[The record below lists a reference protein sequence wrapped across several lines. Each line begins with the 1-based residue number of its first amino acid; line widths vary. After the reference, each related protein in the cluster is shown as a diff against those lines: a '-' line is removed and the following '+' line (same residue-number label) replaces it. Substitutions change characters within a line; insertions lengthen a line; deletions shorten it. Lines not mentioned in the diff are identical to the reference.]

1 MSDLFAL
8 SASDDRIV
16 ENADWVELATLL
28 AADGN
33 TSQDDFAR
41 AHHRARGRVR
51 QDRSREHAHD
61 VFHELA
67 DRLSSCG
74 DQAETGYPF
83 TMSDDDMLLS
93 RVSDHAHSRY
103 RIYKFLL
110 LVTRAGMGAKDR
122 TQAGIDATKV
132 FERLCAD
139 VLCAFWGTNGHCG
152 TKILGTAS
160 EDRSDDG
167 FEGEINKLCRSLCE
181 GGGWKKGARKP
192 GGGDG
197 GLDIAVWRRFA
208 DKREGAL
215 VGFAQCKTGDYWRKN
230 RTQLQPRAFCSE
242 YMTDSLILDP
252 IRIYMVPHR
261 VSNVRWAS
269 DTRLA
274 GLIVDRCRIVEY
286 STSIS
291 KKNLDD
297 SKKWMTAVLNTAQDA
312 S

>member
-1 MSDLFAL
+1 MSDLLAL

-33 TSQDDFAR
+33 TSQEDFAR
-41 AHHRARGRVR
+41 AYHQATSIG
-51 QDRSREHAHD
+51 QDRSRGHAHE
-61 VFHELA
+61 VFSELA

-74 DQAETGYPF
+74 DQAKTAYPF
-83 TMSDDDMLLS
+83 TMSDDNMLLS
-93 RVSDHAHSRY
+93 RVSGHARQRY
-103 RIYKFLL
+103 HIYKFLL
-110 LVTRAGMGAKDR
+110 LVTRAGMGAKNR

-139 VLCAFWGTNGHCG
+139 VLCAFWGTNGLSG
-152 TKILGTAS
+152 AMIMGTAS
-160 EDRSDDG
+160 EDKTDDG
-167 FEGEINKLCRSLCE
+167 FEGEIDKLCKTLRE
-181 GGGWKKGARKP
+181 GGGWKNGARKP

-215 VGFAQCKTGDYWRKN
+215 VGFAQCKTGDYWRKG
-230 RTQLQPRAFCSE
+230 RTQLQPRAFCGD
-242 YMTDSLILDP
+242 YMTDRLLLDP

-261 VSNVRWAS
+261 VSRQRWAS
-269 DTRLA
+269 DTRYA

-286 STSIS
+286 SASVS

-297 SKKWMTAVLNTAQDA
+297 SREWTMAVLNTAQDA